1 MFIETLSQDNKI
13 VSPVARR
20 IWGNPDTVLL
30 FFAGGSAEF
39 AAIKAVDW
47 LFYTNR
53 LPSSPIER
61 FFETMEFAQNVF
73 LGKPDTSARSVK
85 AINQIHKGVEKS
97 RGMAIPQ
104 WAYKDVLFI
113 ILYYG
118 ERAHEVVFG
127 PLSTQDRQSYFEAV
141 MALGQLMHLQD
152 LPQTYEQYLE
162 QRKHHLIHDYEATT
176 LTQELMQAYRKA
188 LGPVRYYLLTLVQAC
203 LVPQKINQVLGFTP
217 NPVIRFL
224 LRAYHYLPGGGN
236 KLRLIQ
242 AIVLPVQYAGR
253 LRRLAKK
260 EIHF

>member
-1 MFIETLSQDNKI
+1 MSTETLSQVSKI
-13 VSPVARR
+13 ASPVARR

-53 LPSSPIER
+53 LPSSPIDR

-85 AINQIHKGVEKS
+85 TINQIHKGVEKS
-97 RGMAIPQ
+97 RGMEIPQ

-113 ILYYG
+113 ILHYG

-127 PLSTQDRQSYFEAV
+127 PLSNQDRQSYFEAV
-141 MALGQLMHLQD
+141 MALGHHMHLQD

-162 QRKHHLIHDYEATT
+162 QRKHHLMHDYEASP

-203 LVPQKINQVLGFTP
+203 LIPQKINRVLGFSP
-217 NPVIRFL
+217 NPLINFL
-224 LRAYHYLPGGGN
+224 LRMYHYLPGEGN
-236 KLRLIQ
+236 KLRWIQ
-242 AIVLPVQYAGR
+242 AIILPVQYAGR
-253 LRRLAKK
+253 LRKLAKK
-260 EIHF
+260 DIY